1 MISVVHIRYCKLN
14 EKEDAKVIKSDDKR
28 RLALYKL
35 ALWRSG
41 IYVYWSTHTHTHTKS
56 YIFQTDGIL
65 DSPVAWYNTNEIF
78 LMFLEII
85 LVERIKAQLTL
96 RNLEVNQNDCD
107 I

>member
-1 MISVVHIRYCKLN
+1 MLI
-14 EKEDAKVIKSDDKR
+14 E
-28 RLALYKL
+28 
-35 ALWRSG
+35 
-41 IYVYWSTHTHTHTKS
+41 THTHTHPYTHKKS

-65 DSPVAWYNTNEIF
+65 DSPIVWYNTNEIF